1 MNQSTAPIGA
11 SRDLKGWAVFIFLA
25 FVWGGSFVLIKKGLI
40 HFSAIE
46 VASLRISISA
56 MAFAPVFIFSKV
68 RFPKGRVLLITLV
81 VFLGNGITAFLFA
94 LAETRLGSAVTGVL
108 NSLTPIFALV
118 TGVLFFG
125 LKFKNHHLL
134 GIVLGCI
141 GITVLMLGE
150 DDWRISSYVF
160 YVVLATFCYGLS
172 ANMVKRYCQDIHP
185 IAITA
190 IGFFSLGCFG
200 LVILGMTGGYAK
212 MIESRVW
219 VESMIPLMVLALFCT
234 VIANILFIWLLQRT
248 TAVFGSSIAYAI
260 PCMALV
266 WGGLDGEVISWFQ
279 IAGFV
284 FIITAV
290 YALRRH

>member
-1 MNQSTAPIGA
+1 MNQSDAPIAA
-11 SRDLKGWAVFIFLA
+11 SQDVKGWAVFIFLA

-56 MAFAPVFIFSKV
+56 LAFVPVFIFSKV
-68 RFPKGRVLLITLV
+68 PFPKGKVWLIILV

-125 LKFKNHHLL
+125 LKFKKHHLL
-134 GIVLGCI
+134 GIILGCL

-150 DDWRISSYVF
+150 EDWRISAYVF

-185 IAITA
+185 IAITS
-190 IGFFSLGCFG
+190 IGFFSLGVFG
-200 LVILGMTGGYAK
+200 LIILGFSGGYAK
-212 MIESRVW
+212 MTDSGVF
-219 VESMIPLMVLALFCT
+219 VESLIPLIVLAIFCT
-234 VIANILFIWLLQRT
+234 VLANILFIWLLQRT

-260 PCMALV
+260 PCMALI
-266 WGGLDGEVISWFQ
+266 WGGLDGELISWFQ

-290 YALRRH
+290 YALRRQ